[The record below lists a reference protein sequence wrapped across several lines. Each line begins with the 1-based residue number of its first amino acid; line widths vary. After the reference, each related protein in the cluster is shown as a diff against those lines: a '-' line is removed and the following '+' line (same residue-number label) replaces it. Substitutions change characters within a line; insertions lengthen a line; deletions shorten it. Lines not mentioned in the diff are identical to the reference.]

1 MAVAGLGPCFFS
13 RLCAAL
19 HTQARARQ
27 EVRPLGTPRWPR
39 VLELAAPEVADASGF
54 GLVQAEQ
61 HPELLDFFDVQ
72 PQALPALV
80 VLDKAANR
88 RYPLHAPP
96 TDDSVIEGLVRDVL
110 AGAYVSE

>member
-1 MAVAGLGPCFFS
+1 MA
-13 RLCAAL
+13 
-19 HTQARARQ
+19 
-27 EVRPLGTPRWPR
+27 W
-39 VLELAAPEVADASGF
+39 VLELAAPKVADDVTAF
-54 GLVQAEQ
+54 ETTQAEQ

-96 TDDSVIEGLVRDVL
+96 TDDSVVEGHVRDVL
-110 AGAYVSE
+110 AGE

>member
-1 MAVAGLGPCFFS
+1 MGG
-13 RLCAAL
+13 
-19 HTQARARQ
+19 
-27 EVRPLGTPRWPR
+27 PRWPR
-39 VLELAAPEVADASGF
+39 LLELAKGRQGSPRVADVPGF
-54 GLVQAEQ
+54 GSAQAEQ

-80 VLDKAANR
+80 VLDKATNR

-110 AGAYVSE
+110 AGACVRACVRE